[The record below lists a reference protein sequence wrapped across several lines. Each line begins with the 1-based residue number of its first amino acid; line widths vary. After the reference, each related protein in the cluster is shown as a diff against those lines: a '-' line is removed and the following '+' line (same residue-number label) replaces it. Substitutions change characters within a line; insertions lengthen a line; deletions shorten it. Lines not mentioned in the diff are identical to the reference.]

1 MTFNYETVGN
11 SSYLVASFTNGQGL
25 INYQVQMLTNNEI
38 KNIIKANKRQKN
50 DDIIISY
57 NITSKISLGQI
68 DSRNKITKLGLI
80 NIIEGALA
88 ALEDIEEYQLVSSGI
103 VFDEE
108 YIYVN
113 PSTYEPS
120 FVYLPCTVDDSGIE
134 PLKQFLL
141 SLIMG
146 SKVEMTNDNFVQ
158 VLLETLNNMAL
169 TSDDLRKLCT
179 KYKTESGQKESSK
192 PQQLKVEQQPINVAP
207 KTIPGT
213 IPPVNIPQSNPQ
225 NIVPQQGQQQPQSI
239 PQVPVAP
246 QKKTIPVVDSQK
258 NKKEKIKAEKENNP
272 KKNIFLILQL
282 VFIGVIV
289 ALSLTGVLNNEGGSI
304 NFTYLLGILIAVG
317 GVDFVI
323 YREMFVN
330 NKKDNKEEKTPKTP
344 KAGTA
349 PTAIPKKPPMA
360 MPSKEIPIPVGTP
373 KAQPVNNISVQPN
386 YNNAPQYVPQVAPQ
400 AVPQPAY
407 VPPQTAEQYNT
418 EVQGF
423 ESDDTVVLDDD
434 NTAAHL
440 EFYENGLVTKIKLDK
455 DIVTVGKL
463 SSQCDFAINSNKI
476 SKIHA
481 EFIVRGNEYFVKD
494 CNSTNGTY
502 INGSTQRIT
511 SNTEYQIYDGYRI
524 TLANVDL
531 TLRC

>member
-1 MTFNYETVGN
+1 MEFQYETLGN
-11 SSYLVASFTNGQGL
+11 SSYLVASFTGGQGL
-25 INYQVQMLTNNEI
+25 VNYQLQMLTNNEI

-80 NIIEGALA
+80 NIIEGALS

-120 FVYLPCTVDDSGIE
+120 FVYLPCTIEDAGIE
-134 PLKQFLL
+134 PLKRFLL

-158 VLLETLNNMAL
+158 VLLETLNNAAL
-169 TSDDLRKLCT
+169 TDDDLRALCV
-179 KYKTESGQKESSK
+179 KYKTSSGQKVSSK
-192 PQQLKVEQQPINVAP
+192 QQPKVEQPQINVAP
-207 KTIPGT
+207 KPVPST
-213 IPPVNIPQSNPQ
+213 IPPVNIPQGGMQNVVPPQ
-225 NIVPQQGQQQPQSI
+225 TQQPNNQQI
-239 PQVPVAP
+239 PFTPPQRTIPVTAP
-246 QKKTIPVVDSQK
+246 QKP
-258 NKKEKIKAEKENNP
+258 KKEKGKAEKESNP
-272 KKNIFLILQL
+272 KKTIFLALQL
-282 VFIGVIV
+282 VFIVVVV
-289 ALSLTGVLNNEGGSI
+289 ALSFTGILNNADGSV
-304 NFTYLLGILIAVG
+304 NLKYLAGILIGVG
-317 GVDFVI
+317 CVDFVV

-330 NKKDNKEEKTPKTP
+330 NKNSEKKETKSNKMPTATPK
-344 KAGTA
+344 KA
-349 PTAIPKKPPMA
+349 PVPM
-360 MPSKEIPIPVGTP
+360 PGKEIPMPNAAQNVQPANSIPVQQVYNATP
-373 KAQPVNNISVQPN
+373 
-386 YNNAPQYVPQVAPQ
+386 APQYVPQPAQQVVPQ
-400 AVPQPAY
+400 AAY
-407 VPPQTAEQYNT
+407 VPAQNDEQLAT

-423 ESDDTVVLDDD
+423 ESDDTVVLDEG
-434 NTAAHL
+434 NSGAYL
-440 EFYENGLVTKIKLDK
+440 ELYENGLVTKIKLDK
-455 DIVTVGKL
+455 NIVTVGKL

-476 SKIHA
+476 SKVHA

-502 INGSTQRIT
+502 INGGTQRIT
-511 SNTEYQIYDGYRI
+511 SNMEYQIYDGNRI

>member
-1 MTFNYETVGN
+1 MEFQYETLGN
-11 SSYLVASFTNGQGL
+11 SSYLVASFAGGQG
-25 INYQVQMLTNNEI
+25 IVNYQLQMLTNNEI
-38 KNIIKANKRQKN
+38 KNIIRANKRQKN
-50 DDIIISY
+50 EDIIISY

-108 YIYVN
+108 YIFVN

-120 FVYLPCTVDDSGIE
+120 FVYLPCTMEDGGVE

-158 VLLETLNNMAL
+158 VLLETLNSATL
-169 TSDDLRKLCT
+169 TSDGLRKLCV
-179 KYKTESGQKESSK
+179 KYKTASGQRGSSK
-192 PQQLKVEQQPINVAP
+192 SQQPKVEQPQINAAP
-207 KTIPGT
+207 KTVPGT
-213 IPPVNIPQSNPQ
+213 IPPVQIPQSGSQ
-225 NIVPQQGQQQPQSI
+225 NVVPQQVQPQQTI
-239 PQVPVAP
+239 PQIPVTP
-246 QKKTIPVVDSQK
+246 QQKTIPVTAPQK
-258 NKKEKIKAEKENNP
+258 QKKEKVKAEKENNP
-272 KKNIFLILQL
+272 KKNVFLILQL
-282 VFIGVIV
+282 VFIGIVV
-289 ALSLTGVLNNEGGSI
+289 ALSFTGILNNEDGSI
-304 NFTYLLGILIAVG
+304 NLTYLLGILIGVG
-317 GVDFVI
+317 CIDFVV

-330 NKKDNKEEKTPKTP
+330 NKKEDKTAKTQ
-344 KAGTA
+344 KTDAA
-349 PTAIPKKPPMA
+349 PTTRPKKAPMA
-360 MPSKEIPIPVGTP
+360 MPGKEIPVPSGVP
-373 KAQPVNNISVQPN
+373 KAQPVNSIPVQQN
-386 YNNAPQYVPQVAPQ
+386 YSEAPQCIPQAAPQ

-407 VPPQTAEQYNT
+407 VPPQPAEQFNT

-423 ESDDTVVLDDD
+423 ESDDTVVLDED
-434 NTAAHL
+434 NTVAHL

-455 DIVTVGKL
+455 NIVTVGKL

>member
-1 MTFNYETVGN
+1 MEFQYETLGN
-11 SSYLVASFTNGQGL
+11 SSYLVASFAGGQG
-25 INYQVQMLTNNEI
+25 IVNYQLQMLTNNEI

-113 PSTYEPS
+113 PSTYDPS
-120 FVYLPCTVDDSGIE
+120 FVYLPCTIDDNGIE

-179 KYKTESGQKESSK
+179 KYKTASGQKESLK
-192 PQQLKVEQQPINVAP
+192 PQQPKVEQQPINVAP

-213 IPPVNIPQSNPQ
+213 ISPVNISQSNPQ
-225 NIVPQQGQQQPQSI
+225 DVVAQQGQQPSQSI
-239 PQVPVAP
+239 PQIPVAP
-246 QKKTIPVVDSQK
+246 QEKTIPVAEPPK
-258 NKKEKIKAEKENNP
+258 NKKEKVKAEKENNP
-272 KKNIFLILQL
+272 KKNVFLILQI
-282 VFIGVIV
+282 VFIGIVV
-289 ALSLTGVLNNEGGSI
+289 ALSFTGILNNEDGGI
-304 NFTYLLGILIAVG
+304 NLQYLLGILIGVG
-317 GVDFVI
+317 CIDFVV

-330 NKKDNKEEKTPKTP
+330 NKKDDKKEKTPKTQ
-344 KAGTA
+344 KIGAA
-349 PTAIPKKPPMA
+349 PIATPKKAPMA
-360 MPSKEIPIPVGTP
+360 MPGKEIPMPAGTP
-373 KAQPVNNISVQPN
+373 KAQPVNNIPVQPN
-386 YNNAPQYVPQVAPQ
+386 YNEAPQYVPQ
-400 AVPQPAY
+400 AVPQLAY
-407 VPPQTAEQYNT
+407 IPPQPAEQFNT

-502 INGSTQRIT
+502 LNGSTQRIT

>member
-1 MTFNYETVGN
+1 MEFQYETLGN
-11 SSYLVASFTNGQGL
+11 SSYLVASFAGGQGL
-25 INYQVQMLTNNEI
+25 INYQMQMLTNNKI

-57 NITSKISLGQI
+57 NITSKIPLGQI
-68 DSRNKITKLGLI
+68 DSRSKITKIGLI

-103 VFDEE
+103 IFDEE

-113 PSTYEPS
+113 PSTYKPS
-120 FVYLPCTVDDSGIE
+120 FIYLPCSVENVGIE

-141 SLIMG
+141 SLIME

-158 VLLETLNNMAL
+158 VLLETLNNAAL
-169 TSDDLRKLCT
+169 SADDLRNLCI
-179 KYKTESGQKESSK
+179 KYKTASGHKSSSR
-192 PQQLKVEQQPINVAP
+192 PQQPKAEQPQVTP

-213 IPPVNIPQSNPQ
+213 IPPINIPESVPQNVVSPQTQSQQNIPQ
-225 NIVPQQGQQQPQSI
+225 I
-239 PQVPVAP
+239 PVMP
-246 QKKTIPVVDSQK
+246 QKKTIPVVAPQKQKQEK
-258 NKKEKIKAEKENNP
+258 NKAERNNS

-282 VFIGVIV
+282 VFIGIV
-289 ALSLTGVLNNEGGSI
+289 LVLSFTGILNNADGSI
-304 NFTYLLGILIAVG
+304 NLKYLAGILVG
-317 GVDFVI
+317 VGCVDFVV

-330 NKKDNKEEKTPKTP
+330 NKKDNKKDAKPNKATVTAPKKATVAIPSKEGPEPNATP
-344 KAGTA
+344 KAR
-349 PTAIPKKPPMA
+349 
-360 MPSKEIPIPVGTP
+360 
-373 KAQPVNNISVQPN
+373 PVNNNIPAQHT
-386 YNNAPQYVPQVAPQ
+386 YNKASSLQYAQQSAPQV
-400 AVPQPAY
+400 VPQPVY
-407 VPPQTAEQYNT
+407 VPPQFAEQFNT

-423 ESDDTVVLDDD
+423 ESDDTVVLDGD
-434 NTAAHL
+434 NACAYL
-440 EFYENGLVTKIKLDK
+440 ELYENGLVTKIKLDK
-455 DIVTVGKL
+455 NIITVGKL
-463 SSQCDFAINSNKI
+463 SSQCDFAINNNKI

-502 INGSTQRIT
+502 INGGTQRIK